1 MPNNKQSMAIFACS
15 KCGHSF
21 EQLVSNGY
29 HKRILRR
36 LEQCAKCNRPTYF
49 NFVSRSGRLAATPD
63 TDGTLA
69 TQFWRKQRVG
79 AAASA
84 PLDRVCKG
92 DEW

>member
-1 MPNNKQSMAIFACS
+1 MAIYACG

-21 EQLVSNGY
+21 EQLVSNNY
-29 HKRILRR
+29 ARKILRR
-36 LEQCAKCNRPTYF
+36 LEQCAKCNRPTF
-49 NFVSRSGRLAATPD
+49 HNFVTHSGRLGPT
-63 TDGTLA
+63 TELEGTLA
-69 TQFWRKQRVG
+69 TQFWRKSRTG